1 MTTVVAWAAAEQPR
15 MIVAIAVLTKRMI
28 DTPFDLPFRFYD

>member
-1 MTTVVAWAAAEQPR
+1 